1 MKALSVQ
8 PHAWV
13 NILSVCECVC
23 VSRVSSRSIAC
34 LPIWSRLF
42 WLSADN
48 LWSPRES
55 IQLLHTGS
63 HLGRVCLWLRCEHVR
78 AVTPADAHSKSAYT
92 SIHRDGI
99 STLPKAPASAERN
112 CFHTILVV
120 ARDPLFQSCKNVSW
134 FQGRVG
140 TFPTRIGVHK
150 HTHQSFPSSLLL
162 SSPSR
167 PPLLLPIR
175 LRSCLS
181 APTRLTHLA
190 EDQQC
195 GSSRISAHTYT
206 HMLFIHLTC
215 FQADC

>member
-1 MKALSVQ
+1 MLNPKQWKCFLCSLTRELTYCLCV
-8 PHAWV
+8 
-13 NILSVCECVC
+13 SVC
-23 VSRVSSRSIAC
+23 VSRVISRSIAC
-34 LPIWSRLF
+34 LPIWSHLF

-78 AVTPADAHSKSAYT
+78 AVTPTDAHSKSAYT

-99 STLPKAPASAERN
+99 STLPKVPASVEHN

-120 ARDPLFQSCKNVSW
+120 AHDPLFQSCKNVSW

-150 HTHQSFPSSLLL
+150 HTH
-162 SSPSR
+162 
-167 PPLLLPIR
+167 
-175 LRSCLS
+175 
-181 APTRLTHLA
+181 
-190 EDQQC
+190 
-195 GSSRISAHTYT
+195 
-206 HMLFIHLTC
+206 
-215 FQADC
+215 